1 MDFFGFDI
9 ARFGNPTTLLSVP
22 HPPHKGAA
30 RNTDG
35 FSLEK
40 ITKVKK

>member
-1 MDFFGFDI
+1 MGFFWFDF
-9 ARFGNPTTLLSVP
+9 ARFDNPTNLLSVP